1 MATKRRIGISIAS
14 TEAARRQLMQPVTCW
29 EKVWVPPENGAPGS
43 SLKIYKWVKSE
54 KTQQFSD
61 DEGEVDEPLAPLPD
75 EPEVIDGDEEDE
87 ALPENAPEETQAM
100 EIVDTAQDEES
111 KPPSPKPQLSMTLQD
126 GPELEGDTLDASL
139 KPMDEDMSV
148 GLGLG
153 NQSISGDGM
162 ELNMSGLG
170 PDGLGLESSHNLSQL
185 GGVDGLVGGQVMDDS
200 TDPFAHRAGQEHLG
214 FEAVHFQWSRIPS
227 VFVYPEHM
235 NHELAV
241 ISARCLNK
249 VVFERLQMK

>member
-1 MATKRRIGISIAS
+1 MATKRRIGVSIAS

-43 SLKIYKWVKSE
+43 SLKIYKWVKTE

-87 ALPENAPEETQAM
+87 PLPPESIQVTG
-100 EIVDTAQDEES
+100 IVDPAQDEES

-126 GPELEGDTLDASL
+126 GTELDGDPLDASL
-139 KPMDEDMSV
+139 KAMDEDMSV
-148 GLGLG
+148 GLGLD
-153 NQSISGDGM
+153 NQNMSGDGM
-162 ELNMSGLG
+162 ELDMSGLG

-185 GGVDGLVGGQVMDDS
+185 EAVDALVGRQVIDAT
-200 TDPFAHRAGQEHLG
+200 TDPFAQRVNE
-214 FEAVHFQWSRIPS
+214 
-227 VFVYPEHM
+227 
-235 NHELAV
+235 
-241 ISARCLNK
+241 
-249 VVFERLQMK
+249 